1 MAEASETGGAAGG
14 VQQEVPRL
22 ATGGAAASRQE
33 RDLAGSRLKPSVMLS
48 VLYQDDDLL
57 VVDKPSGLVVH
68 RGWARDGEVVMTLAR
83 ALASRHVSPVHRLDR
98 GTSGVLVLALTAA
111 AAGALGEAFESGR
124 VQKRYL
130 ALVRGIAPEAGI
142 VDHPIPRAPG
152 GPRVPAITRYRRL
165 ATFERYSWLEAFPET
180 GRLHQVRRHLKHI
193 SHPVIGD
200 VRYGK
205 GEHNRLFRTRF
216 GLYRLALHAAELSFE
231 HPVSGAPSSFEA
243 PLPADLSGPLAA
255 MGLAPPAAARGAGAG
270 SSRWTSSG
278 GAA

>member
-1 MAEASETGGAAGG
+1 MAAQASEQDGTTGG
-14 VQQEVPRL
+14 PR
-22 ATGGAAASRQE
+22 RE
-33 RDLAGSRLKPSVMLS
+33 RDLAGRRMKPSATLS

-68 RGWARDGEVVMTLAR
+68 RGWARDGQVVMTLAR
-83 ALASRHVSPVHRLDR
+83 TLAGRHVHPVHRLDR

-111 AAGALGEAFESGR
+111 AAGALGEAFEAGR
-124 VQKRYL
+124 VRKRYL
-130 ALVRGIAPEAGI
+130 ALVRGIPPETGV

-152 GPRVPAITRYRRL
+152 GPRVPAVTRFRRL
-165 ATFERYSWLEAFPET
+165 ATFERYAWLEAFPET

-216 GLYRLALHAAELSFE
+216 GLYRLALHAAEVSLE
-231 HPVSGAPSSFEA
+231 HPASGAPSSFLA
-243 PLPADLSGPLAA
+243 PLPADLEGPLAA
-255 MGLAPPAAARGAGAG
+255 MGLVPPAAGGGAGTSAPT
-270 SSRWTSSG
+270 SRG
-278 GAA
+278 GAP

>member
-1 MAEASETGGAAGG
+1 MAAQASEQDGTTGG
-14 VQQEVPRL
+14 PR
-22 ATGGAAASRQE
+22 RE
-33 RDLAGSRLKPSVMLS
+33 RDLAGRRMKPSATLS

-68 RGWARDGEVVMTLAR
+68 RGWARDGQVVMTLPR
-83 ALASRHVSPVHRLDR
+83 TLAGRHVHPVHRLDR

-216 GLYRLALHAAELSFE
+216 GLYRLALHAAEVHFE
-231 HPVSGAPSSFEA
+231 HPPGGAPPSFEA
-243 PLPADLSGPLAA
+243 PLPADLAGPLAA
-255 MGLAPPAAARGAGAG
+255 MGLAPPAPAGGADAGAG
-270 SSRWTSSG
+270 PSP
-278 GAA
+278 